1 MLPVPSTDGARGGDL
16 EWEEG
21 GGRPTR
27 LGRGHLVF
35 RDFEA
40 GFDVFRGAE
49 PPVDLDFEVF
59 PAGFLAVGLEGVVFL
74 ELLPSP
80 VSRRCRRA
88 ASTRFPTPRPS
99 RASWV
104 GVEVDPE
111 IFFSGG
117 SGADSDFLLS
127 EGDSAFDSVDSVDS
141 VAVESPP
148 AVESESLAA
157 CWSLA
162 SASDP
167 DDPDDLE
174 EPPTRMAAPM
184 PINRRSL
191 RFRHS
196 GQVFSCFAVI
206 D

>member
-1 MLPVPSTDGARGGDL
+1 M
-16 EWEEG
+16 
-21 GGRPTR
+21 R
-27 LGRGHLVF
+27 LGCGHLVF

-40 GFDVFRGAE
+40 GFEVFRRVE
-49 PPVDLDFEVF
+49 PPAGLDFEVF
-59 PAGFLAVGLEGVVFL
+59 PADFLAVGLAASVFL
-74 ELLPSP
+74 EGLPSP
-80 VSRRCRRA
+80 VSRRCLRA

-117 SGADSDFLLS
+117 SGAESDFLVS
-127 EGDSAFDSVDSVDS
+127 EVDSAFDFVDSVDS

-148 AVESESLAA
+148 VVESESPVV
-157 CWSLA
+157 WGSRD

-167 DDPDDLE
+167 EDPD
-174 EPPTRMAAPM
+174 EPPTRMAAPI
-184 PINRRSL
+184 PISRRSF